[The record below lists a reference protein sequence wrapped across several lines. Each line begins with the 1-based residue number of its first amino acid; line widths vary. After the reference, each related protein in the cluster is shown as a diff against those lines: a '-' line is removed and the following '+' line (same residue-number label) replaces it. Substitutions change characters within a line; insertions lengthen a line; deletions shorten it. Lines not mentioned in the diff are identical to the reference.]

1 MLSLQWF
8 CKTAVLDSTFLKLKV
23 LYLSVFCRR
32 APRKICWMSQQG
44 TGKSIFRVIF
54 QISFDVITTM
64 ILQNTHSRF
73 NFFWIESFSSWVCYL
88 GDPQKYMLNV
98 AARSREEHL
107 LIGFDVITTMIL
119 KNTSSSFNFFQ
130 IESFDT
136 WVCYQGEPQICW
148 MSQQGTEN
156 SVFTLILWIC
166 FDFITIMILQNTNT
180 KFNLLWIK
188 SVYSWVYYPGEH
200 KKICWVS
207 QQEPEKSIFKLDLML
222 LLQWFCKTPLPDSTY
237 FEFKTLIPWCATLD
251 SHEKKNVD
259 CRSKDR
265 RRAF

>member
-8 CKTAVLDSTFLKLKV
+8 CKTAVLDSTFSKLKV
-23 LYLSVFCRR
+23 LYLSVFSRR
-32 APRKICWMSQQG
+32 ATRKICWMSQQG
-44 TGKSIFRVIF
+44 TEKSIFRVIF
-54 QISFDVITTM
+54 QISFDVITT
-64 ILQNTHSRF
+64 
-73 NFFWIESFSSWVCYL
+73 
-88 GDPQKYMLNV
+88 
-98 AARSREEHL
+98 
-107 LIGFDVITTMIL
+107 
-119 KNTSSSFNFFQ
+119 
-130 IESFDT
+130 
-136 WVCYQGEPQICW
+136 
-148 MSQQGTEN
+148 
-156 SVFTLILWIC
+156 
-166 FDFITIMILQNTNT
+166 MILQNTNT

-251 SHEKKNVD
+251 SHKKEKKNVD
-259 CRSKDR
+259 CRSKDW